1 MNILLLVALF
11 AAVAAAPLSA
21 QSEDVLRP
29 KGRPGSSSSDNTTS
43 SSSRP
48 ITIGIEAGLN
58 FNFFG
63 QDISR
68 QPFVS
73 GDPTVTN
80 SPEEVLGSGFG
91 VSPTIGVFV
100 DVPVSSSIGIQGR
113 VAYDRKSYGNTRRG
127 VVDAF
132 VQQTPV
138 RVQPIDGSPNL
149 PSNIHGF
156 NDGIVAM
163 DTEAEVSFAMNT
175 IAVAVI
181 GRFDIWKSL
190 YVTFGPYAHFV
201 MGDAT
206 RTDTWTWI
214 GPDSTFI
221 SVDYN
226 GVRDRYTQ
234 ISRERNRYQNFLPA
248 VGDPDQIGAYEQSTF
263 ASARIGLELGAGYR
277 FNLSRTVYLAPN
289 IRYQLMLTP
298 LTAEFQASDIGSA
311 TSQGVDRM
319 TFGEA
324 SLNSLVAVL
333 QLGIRL

>member
-11 AAVAAAPLSA
+11 ATIATTPLFA

-29 KGRPGSSSSDNTTS
+29 KGRPGSSSGDNSSS

-48 ITIGIEAGLN
+48 ITIGFEAGLN

-68 QPFVS
+68 RPFIS

-80 SPEEVLGSGFG
+80 SPEEVLGTGFG

-113 VAYDRKSYGNTRRG
+113 VAYDRKSYSNTQRG

-138 RVQPIDGSPNL
+138 RVNPGDGARSF
-149 PSNIHGF
+149 PSTIHGF
-156 NDGIVAM
+156 ADGVVPM

-206 RTDTWTWI
+206 RTDTWNWI

-221 SVDYN
+221 IVDYN
-226 GVRDRYTQ
+226 RVTGQYTQ
-234 ISRERNRYQNFLPA
+234 ISRESNRYRNFLPA
-248 VGDPDQIGAYEQSTF
+248 VGDVNQIGAYEQSTF

-277 FNLSRTVYLAPN
+277 FNLSRSVYLAPN
-289 IRYQLMLTP
+289 VRFQVMLTP
-298 LTAEFQASDIGSA
+298 LTAEFQASDISSPE
-311 TSQGVDRM
+311 TQGIDRV
-319 TFGEA
+319 TYGEA